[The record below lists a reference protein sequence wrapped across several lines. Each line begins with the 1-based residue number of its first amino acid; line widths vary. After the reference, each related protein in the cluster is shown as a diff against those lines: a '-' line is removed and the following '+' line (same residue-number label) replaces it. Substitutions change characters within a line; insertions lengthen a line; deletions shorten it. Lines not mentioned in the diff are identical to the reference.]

1 MKIVNECQKKSIKVL
16 GLDSFRI
23 SAQGIQPFQE
33 FSFDYSNLKKT
44 ETWNA
49 IKRDLN
55 RLSES
60 EFVFEITYSYCLL
73 TGKSRSKKPSKWSRF
88 FLPSHPFW
96 TIIKLKKLGC
106 AYVQGYYFSKPVP
119 TEEFDRFL
127 AERSENR

>member
-1 MKIVNECQKKSIKVL
+1 MGEFIANGIHCCAINYNGLSLYFYRDAMKIVNECQKKSIKIL

-23 SAQGIQPFQE
+23 TAQGIQPFQE

-60 EFVFEITYSYCLL
+60 EFVFEIT
-73 TGKSRSKKPSKWSRF
+73 F
-88 FLPSHPFW
+88 
-96 TIIKLKKLGC
+96 
-106 AYVQGYYFSKPVP
+106 
-119 TEEFDRFL
+119 
-127 AERSENR
+127 